1 MTNWIKDRL
10 PTANDADLHGLVRW
24 NPMLP
29 GMLMRWDDVRP
40 GEAWRHTSAWD
51 GPLEPQ
57 PSRPVVPMGRGATW

>member
-1 MTNWIKDRL
+1 MTEWIKDRL

-51 GPLEPQ
+51 GRQ
-57 PSRPVVPMGRGATW
+57 